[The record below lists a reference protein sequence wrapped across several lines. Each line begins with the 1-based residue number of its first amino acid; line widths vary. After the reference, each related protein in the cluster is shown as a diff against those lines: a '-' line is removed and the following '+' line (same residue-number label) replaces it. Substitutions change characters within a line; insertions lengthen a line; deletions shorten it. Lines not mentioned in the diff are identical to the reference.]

1 MGAAWADA
9 SIPGMPFSSLPYIIY
24 KGVSSNDMSMSYMSY
39 VHARSNFDVYYTNYM
54 HFLLHEEQTIVVDQV
69 KTAVI
74 Q

>member
-9 SIPGMPFSSLPYIIY
+9 SIPGMPFFPLPYIIY
-24 KGVSSNDMSMSYMSY
+24 KGVSSNDMYY
-39 VHARSNFDVYYTNYM
+39 LHARSNFDVYYTNYM